1 MLIVILDGYTAN
13 PGDLS
18 WAELEAL
25 APCSVVDK
33 TDAHAVIPGI
43 GAAEIVLTTKTPLPG
58 DVPAALPHLKLISVL
73 GTGYN
78 VVEVAAAKA
87 DHPLIAAK
95 HCVITPHIA
104 WATRA
109 ARRRLISTSAD
120 TIAAFLAATQQHV
133 VT

>member
-1 MLIVILDGYTAN
+1 MILDGYTAN

-25 APCSVVDK
+25 APCS
-33 TDAHAVIPGI
+33 
-43 GAAEIVLTTKTPLPG
+43 
-58 DVPAALPHLKLISVL
+58 
-73 GTGYN
+73 